1 MTSID
6 ATTAPCATRPTTSAR
21 DDLVTTAFGV
31 WLILGL
37 FIDGWA
43 HLNLPGLETF
53 FTPWHA
59 VLYSGFGAGALW
71 LGVLARRGRRL
82 GLPWNRA
89 LPVGY
94 PLAAA
99 GVLLFGAGGVGDM
112 VWHVAFGVETGID
125 ALVSPTHLVLL
136 TGGALALTAALRA
149 GWSRPPAPGGPT
161 LASELPAVLSLTL
174 VTVLGAFF
182 LLYVSVFTGPAA
194 AQETGRIP
202 EGAPGHEAAE
212 LSAVAG
218 LAGYVVTTA
227 LLVAPLLLAQR
238 VGRRPRGAVVM
249 VVGVVAWLSVGVG
262 GFNTYGVSAAAAVSV
277 AAVVVEVVVARIERS
292 RLPQSLHLPALAAT
306 LPLLLW
312 PAQLVAVAI
321 SEGMRWPVELWSG
334 VVGLSVLVAVALA
347 VVAGWNPVVAG
358 AGPDRWAQRPDRQR
372 HG

>member
-6 ATTAPCATRPTTSAR
+6 ATVAPAAARPSTSAR
-21 DDLVTTAFGV
+21 EDLLTTGFGV

-37 FIDGWA
+37 FTDGWA

-53 FTPWHA
+53 FTPWHG

-94 PLAAA
+94 PPAAA
-99 GVLLFGAGGVGDM
+99 GVLLFGLGGVGDM
-112 VWHVAFGVETGID
+112 AWHVVFGVETGID

-136 TGGALALTAALRA
+136 LGGALALTAALRA
-149 GWSRPPAPGGPT
+149 GWARPPAADGPT

-174 VTVLGAFF
+174 VTALGAFF

-194 AQETGRIP
+194 AQEMTRIP

-218 LAGYVVTTA
+218 LAGYVVTTV

-238 VGRRPRGAVVM
+238 VCRRPRGTVVM
-249 VVGVVAWLSVGVG
+249 VVGVVAWLSVAVG
-262 GFNTYGVSAAAAVSV
+262 GFTPYGVSVAAAVSV
-277 AAVVVEVVVARIERS
+277 AAVAVEAVMALIERS
-292 RLPQSLHLPALAAT
+292 RLPRTLHLPAFAASV
-306 LPLLLW
+306 PLLLW
-312 PAQLVAVAI
+312 PAQLVALAFT
-321 SEGMRWPVELWSG
+321 EGVRWPVELWSG
-334 VVGLSVLVAVALA
+334 VVGLSALVGMAQA
-347 VVAGWNPVVAG
+347 VVAGWNPVIRSTTAR
-358 AGPDRWAQRPDRQR
+358 APHPADAS
-372 HG
+372 